1 VALHFQLLGPK
12 NREKSCKIN
21 ARSIPNRQQL
31 SKSGVRHERF
41 NNPVEEE
48 TT

>member
-1 VALHFQLLGPK
+1 VALHFQLLGS
-12 NREKSCKIN
+12 NGHEKPSKIN
-21 ARSIPNRQQL
+21 APSMPSRQQL